1 MTVFD
6 VVIVGAGS
14 AGCVLADR
22 LSAKGSSVCV
32 IEAGPDLRPDTTPP
46 SISGRS
52 FFDALAEPGRIYPD
66 LLARRVAG
74 QPERPYLRGRGV
86 GGSSAVNAMVGLWG
100 EVDDY
105 DAWERDH
112 GCIGWAWRDVEKYF
126 RRIEVPLTKVDPD
139 DEGVVGRA
147 LVESCVLNGW
157 PLHRGP
163 FPLGGL
169 SADVGPAML
178 TRDADGRRVTA
189 ADVYL
194 ERARSRPNV
203 EVRCDAVVRRVTI
216 EAGRATGVLL
226 ADGTLIDAREVV
238 VCAGAIHSPAILLRS
253 GVELPSLGAG
263 LQDHPSAPVTLSVP
277 RSTDTT
283 GLAVSALARFSSG
296 RHPADLQI
304 LPIDHLGPSAPGL
317 ASISVALMK
326 VGSRGTVRLDP
337 TDPDREPIVDFA
349 LLSDESDRES
359 LTVGMGVLLD
369 VLEHSSF
376 TDVVEAAYIDDVG
389 TPLAS
394 IASSPDAI
402 RAWLGR
408 ATGDYV
414 HAAGTCAM
422 GDPTSEATVVDTR
435 GRVVG
440 MSGLRVCDA
449 SLMPS
454 LPRANTH
461 FPVMMIAEAIAD
473 RW

>member
-1 MTVFD
+1 M
-6 VVIVGAGS
+6 
-14 AGCVLADR
+14 C
-22 LSAKGSSVCV
+22 SS
-32 IEAGPDLRPDTTPP
+32 DL
-46 SISGRS
+46 
-52 FFDALAEPGRIYPD
+52 PGRIYPD
-66 LLARRVAG
+66 LMARRVAG

-112 GCIGWAWRDVEKYF
+112 GCIGWAWRDVERYF

-203 EVRCDAVVRRVTI
+203 EVRCDAVVRRVMI

-304 LPIDHLGPSAPGL
+304 LPIDHLGPAAPGL

-369 VLEHSSF
+369 LLEHSSF
-376 TDVVEAAYIDDVG
+376 TDVVEAASSTTWVLRSHRSRRRPMRFVRGSVG
-389 TPLAS
+389 PRAITCTPRARARWATRPAKRRSSTLGDAS
-394 IASSPDAI
+394 
-402 RAWLGR
+402 WG
-408 ATGDYV
+408 
-414 HAAGTCAM
+414 C
-422 GDPTSEATVVDTR
+422 
-435 GRVVG
+435 
-440 MSGLRVCDA
+440 RVCGSA
-449 SLMPS
+449 T
-454 LPRANTH
+454 PRSCRA
-461 FPVMMIAEAIAD
+461 FPEPTPTF
-473 RW
+473 R